1 MNLPTRILT
10 KLLVPGLALAVLS
23 AVFLMYLQPAFM
35 QVLANQLWGC
45 L

>member
-1 MNLPTRILT
+1 MGTR
-10 KLLVPGLALAVLS
+10 LALHSLLLGMALVVCLG
-23 AVFLMYLQPAFM
+23 VFTLYMRPGFL

>member
-1 MNLPTRILT
+1 MNTLKHTLT
-10 KLLVPGLALAVLS
+10 QLLVPAVVSAVLI
-23 AVFLMYLQPAFM
+23 AVFFLYCQPAFQ

>member
-1 MNLPTRILT
+1 MNTLKHTLS
-10 KLLVPGLALAVLS
+10 KLLVPGLTAAVLT
-23 AVFLMYLQPAFM
+23 AVFFLYLQPAFQ

>member
-1 MNLPTRILT
+1 MNTLKHTLT
-10 KLLVPGLALAVLS
+10 KLLGPGVVSVVLLAVF
-23 AVFLMYLQPAFM
+23 FLYLQPAFQ

>member
-1 MNLPTRILT
+1 MNSLKPSLTR
-10 KLLVPGLALAVLS
+10 LLVQGLLLAALTS
-23 AVFLMYLQPAFM
+23 VFLLYLQPAFQ

>member
-1 MNLPTRILT
+1 MNTLRHTLT
-10 KLLVPGLALAVLS
+10 KLLIPCLVSAALM
-23 AVFLMYLQPAFM
+23 AVFFLYLQPAFQ

>member
-1 MNLPTRILT
+1 MNTLKHTLF
-10 KLLVPGLALAVLS
+10 KLLLPGVISAALM
-23 AVFLMYLQPAFM
+23 AVFFLYLQPAFL